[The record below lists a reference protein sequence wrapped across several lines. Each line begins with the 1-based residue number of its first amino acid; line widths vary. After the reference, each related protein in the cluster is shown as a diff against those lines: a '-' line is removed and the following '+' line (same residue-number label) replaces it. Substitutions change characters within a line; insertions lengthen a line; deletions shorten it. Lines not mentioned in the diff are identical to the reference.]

1 MIWNGSRRW
10 HEWIEFCREAEVAF
24 DDGYGYHHS
33 DGDGYGDGLC
43 YGYGHGDADGY
54 GDGLGFGYGYA
65 DGYGY
70 GHGDGHGHGHGK
82 IIAQV
87 DGYCVKIRPPFNVVI
102 VGCQA
107 HTVEHWRQHW
117 WEIAEDEDE
126 NVDVTK
132 AEVEEILRLVE
143 AT

>member
-1 MIWNGSRRW
+1 MRSN
-10 HEWIEFCREAEVAF
+10 
-24 DDGYGYHHS
+24 DGFGFHYA
-33 DGDGYGDGLC
+33 DGDGDGDGLC
-43 YGYGHGDADGY
+43 YGYGHGDGDGY

-65 DGYGY
+65 DGYG
-70 GHGDGHGHGHGK
+70 HGDGLGYGE
-82 IIAQV
+82 IIASIASL
-87 DGYCVKIRPPFNVVI
+87 DVKIRPPFNVVI

-107 HTVEHWRQHW
+107 HTVDHWRQHW

-132 AEVEEILRLVE
+132 EEVAKILRLVE

>member
-1 MIWNGSRRW
+1 MRSN
-10 HEWIEFCREAEVAF
+10 
-24 DDGYGYHHS
+24 DGYGFHYS
-33 DGDGYGDGLC
+33 DGDGDGDGLC
-43 YGYGHGDADGY
+43 YGYGHGH
-54 GDGLGFGYGYA
+54 GDGLGDGYGYA
-65 DGYGY
+65 DGYG
-70 GHGDGHGHGHGK
+70 HGLGHGHGK
-82 IIAQV
+82 IIAHI
-87 DGYCVKIRPPFNVVI
+87 DGYGVKIRPPFNVVI

-132 AEVEEILRLVE
+132 EEVEEILRLVE

>member
-1 MIWNGSRRW
+1 MSKHNI
-10 HEWIEFCREAEVAF
+10 
-24 DDGYGYHHS
+24 GYGHG
-33 DGDGYGDGLC
+33 DGDGYGDGL
-43 YGYGHGDADGY
+43 GYGY
-54 GDGLGFGYGYA
+54 GDGLGYGYC
-65 DGYGY
+65 DGL
-70 GHGDGHGHGHGK
+70 GHGYGK

-87 DGYCVKIRPPFNVVI
+87 EGLGVKIRPPFNVVI

-117 WEIAEDEDE
+117 REIAEDE

-132 AEVEEILRLVE
+132 EEVEEILRLVE

>member
-1 MIWNGSRRW
+1 MRSN
-10 HEWIEFCREAEVAF
+10 
-24 DDGYGYHHS
+24 DGFGFHYA
-33 DGDGYGDGLC
+33 DGDGDGDGLC

-65 DGYGY
+65 DGYG
-70 GHGDGHGHGHGK
+70 HGDGLGYGK
-82 IIAQV
+82 IIASIASL
-87 DGYCVKIRPPFNVVI
+87 DVKIRPPFNVVI

-117 WEIAEDEDE
+117 REIAEDE

-132 AEVEEILRLVE
+132 EEVAKILALVE

>member
-1 MIWNGSRRW
+1 MSEHNTARTYI
-10 HEWIEFCREAEVAF
+10 
-24 DDGYGYHHS
+24 GYGF
-33 DGDGYGDGLC
+33 C
-43 YGYGHGDADGY
+43 YGDGY

-65 DGYGY
+65 DGYGHGLGFGFGYADGY
-70 GHGDGHGHGHGK
+70 GHGDGLGYGK
-82 IIAQV
+82 IIASIASL
-87 DGYCVKIRPPFNVVI
+87 DVKIRPPFNVVI

-126 NVDVTK
+126 NVTK
-132 AEVEEILRLVE
+132 EEVAKILRLVE

>member
-1 MIWNGSRRW
+1 MRSN
-10 HEWIEFCREAEVAF
+10 
-24 DDGYGYHHS
+24 DGFGFHYA
-33 DGDGYGDGLC
+33 DGDGDGDGLC
-43 YGYGHGDADGY
+43 YGYGHGDGDGY

-65 DGYGY
+65 DGYG
-70 GHGDGHGHGHGK
+70 HGDGLGYGE
-82 IIAQV
+82 IIASIASL
-87 DGYCVKIRPPFNVVI
+87 DVKIRPPFNVVI

-107 HTVEHWRQHW
+107 HTVDHWRQHW

-132 AEVEEILRLVE
+132 EEVAKIIRLVE

>member
-1 MIWNGSRRW
+1 MRSN
-10 HEWIEFCREAEVAF
+10 
-24 DDGYGYHHS
+24 DGYGFHYR
-33 DGDGYGDGLC
+33 DGDGDGDGLC
-43 YGYGHGDADGY
+43 YGYGHGDGDGY
-54 GDGLGFGYGYA
+54 GDGLGFGYG
-65 DGYGY
+65 DGLGYGY
-70 GHGDGHGHGHGK
+70 KHGNGHGYGK
-82 IIAQV
+82 IIASIASL
-87 DGYCVKIRPPFNVVI
+87 DVKIRPPFNIIV

-132 AEVEEILRLVE
+132 EEVAKIIRLVE